1 MFFEERG
8 RETERERV
16 GARVEARD
24 WASREGIRLC
34 VKVDRGFPASLMYS
48 CGVQVQ
54 RCEDFKVGGHHE
66 EQGRKNR
73 TNVIPEGTESVFSD
87 TFGQGRGGAR
97 EREAEREERIVKSLK
112 DVKQNM

>member
-1 MFFEERG
+1 MLLAMVTRFWIGMPRANQ
-8 RETERERV
+8 RETEKRPL
-16 GARVEARD
+16 
-24 WASREGIRLC
+24 EGSGFVWR
-34 VKVDRGFPASLMYS
+34 VDRGLPSSLMYS